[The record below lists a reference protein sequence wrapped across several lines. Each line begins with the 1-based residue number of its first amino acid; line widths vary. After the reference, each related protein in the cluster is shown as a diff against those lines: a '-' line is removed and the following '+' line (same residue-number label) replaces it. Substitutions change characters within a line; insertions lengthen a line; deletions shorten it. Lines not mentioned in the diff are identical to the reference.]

1 MAKISLKNILTKDAE
16 TIGIVTSL
24 ANQLNAEFCVEDN
37 VGKIIL
43 SNSVETGYSV
53 SLPFHYPVFFENETA
68 GFVKGNEKSAFIADL
83 LRHLLN
89 KESERKKLGSEV
101 LNLYQEINLIFNF
114 SDKLAQTIGA
124 ADISK
129 ITLDEAAHVIKSKS
143 GVVVLWDEEKKRLKV
158 EASKDE
164 LFFDEEKINSELP
177 LLIDIILSGQSEIL
191 SDISSLQNA
200 AIISPEIKSVIYS
213 ALKVK
218 HRIMGAIILA
228 DNEADKYTAGS
239 LKLLTTLALQSS
251 SAIESSLLY
260 EKSIREAQEKEA
272 AMRRIFDA
280 TEKFV
285 PYQFIKSLGHE
296 LITDVKLGDQV
307 EKIVT
312 VLFTDIRNYTSLSE
326 LMTPEETFGFICLFN
341 ARMGPIIRK
350 HNGFINQYLGDS
362 IMAIFPVNAADA
374 LLAAIDIQK
383 ELQNF
388 NKIRQEKN
396 KPEIQIGVGM
406 HTGSLIM
413 GITGDYDRMDACTI
427 SDTVNTASRVESLTK
442 HYKASILLSDAS
454 LRQIEN
460 TGDFDLRN
468 LGLVQL
474 KGKQSSINVH
484 ECFNCDDETELQKKS
499 LTLPVFND
507 GVSFY
512 LNKLFADANSAFKN
526 VLEIDPDDRTARF
539 FYNHTLKIIE
549 SGVPENNPGVVEMEE
564 K

>member
-164 LFFDEEKINSELP
+164 LFFDEEKINTELP
-177 LLIDIILSGQSEIL
+177 MLFDIILSGQSEIV
-191 SDISSLQNA
+191 SDIASLQKA
-200 AIISPEIKSVIYS
+200 GIVSPEIKSIIYS

-218 HRIMGAIILA
+218 HRIMGVIILA
-228 DNEADKYTAGS
+228 DSEADKYTAGS

-260 EKSIREAQEKEA
+260 EKNIREAQEKEA
-272 AMRRIFDA
+272 AMRKIFDA
-280 TEKFV
+280 TGKFV
-285 PYQFIKSLGHE
+285 PYQFLKSLGHE

-326 LMTPEETFGFICLFN
+326 SMTPEETFGFICLFN

-374 LLAAIDIQK
+374 LNAAIEIQK
-383 ELQNF
+383 EIQDF
-388 NKIRQEKN
+388 NEIRK
-396 KPEIQIGVGM
+396 
-406 HTGSLIM
+406 
-413 GITGDYDRMDACTI
+413 
-427 SDTVNTASRVESLTK
+427 
-442 HYKASILLSDAS
+442 
-454 LRQIEN
+454 
-460 TGDFDLRN
+460 
-468 LGLVQL
+468 
-474 KGKQSSINVH
+474 
-484 ECFNCDDETELQKKS
+484 
-499 LTLPVFND
+499 
-507 GVSFY
+507 
-512 LNKLFADANSAFKN
+512 
-526 VLEIDPDDRTARF
+526 
-539 FYNHTLKIIE
+539 
-549 SGVPENNPGVVEMEE
+549 
-564 K
+564 